1 MDRVEKAISEWEPRW
16 EQMAADLVRTGLW
29 LPIEVHDGLQPVA
42 KIDDDAF
49 ISGSFMNLDGKVFTC
64 AHSRKASAHS
74 SAMHSNKTGTSGL
87 QCLGWSAPCGIPLIV
102 RVAVIVLPVSASL
115 HSLQHVLEDVHIST
129 YAFWILTHSYRCR
142 RPPARSHACRD
153 VTVHQFIWSAALRE
167 NGSGPPQPVAEAAKD
182 VVHLG

>member
-1 MDRVEKAISEWEPRW
+1 MLSSSSSYSSSSLQLLFVLGDYQLFAVRVWQKSPPPPIHVVSVCAQAFCSMYQVEQAIEDWVPRW
-16 EQMAADLVRTGLW
+16 TVTAAELVRTGLW
-29 LPIEVHDGLQPVA
+29 LPIEVHDGLQPKE

-115 HSLQHVLEDVHIST
+115 H
-129 YAFWILTHSYRCR
+129 
-142 RPPARSHACRD
+142 
-153 VTVHQFIWSAALRE
+153 
-167 NGSGPPQPVAEAAKD
+167 
-182 VVHLG
+182 

>member
-102 RVAVIVLPVSASL
+102 RSQVFLL
-115 HSLQHVLEDVHIST
+115 FGLLQHFVV
-129 YAFWILTHSYRCR
+129 
-142 RPPARSHACRD
+142 
-153 VTVHQFIWSAALRE
+153 WS
-167 NGSGPPQPVAEAAKD
+167 S
-182 VVHLG
+182 